1 MIEYCRVTPYAS
13 TDKDGNAT
21 YSYTQ
26 VHNKYDIAVGAV
38 AGQAVYA
45 GGIAGG
51 INNGTQIMDCFST
64 ADCYCYTGTY
74 VSVGAGNVSYV
85 GGIAARANL
94 GAEPKYKKN
103 VIERVHY
110 AGNLHSMQYNAVLVI
125 PIIQYDVN
133 LSGIVERT
141 SGDDEIE
148 VHDAYFNYS
157 ATKDLRSE
165 HAPSWRTAITRRVR
179 TTVRPTTTTP
189 TARGGRGA
197 TSTSRATPSARLR
210 VYERQEAREQVDDGL
225 CERHA
230 GTRREREGH
239 A

>member
-1 MIEYCRVTPYAS
+1 M
-13 TDKDGNAT
+13 
-21 YSYTQ
+21 
-26 VHNKYDIAVGAV
+26 
-38 AGQAVYA
+38 
-45 GGIAGG
+45 
-51 INNGTQIMDCFST
+51 
-64 ADCYCYTGTY
+64 
-74 VSVGAGNVSYV
+74 SVGAGNVSYV

-157 ATKDLRSE
+157 ATKDLRSGRTIM
-165 HAPSWRTAITRRVR
+165 RTAITRRVR

-210 VYERQEAREQVDDGL
+210 I
-225 CERHA
+225 
-230 GTRREREGH
+230 
-239 A
+239 